1 MTIKTGRIRRK
12 FDEALQDRIVCDN
25 MLLMSIS
32 ALNYEIQ
39 YNESV
44 SDQKAAKY
52 INYRK
57 QLAKSAID
65 KGISKDRIT
74 EVMKTLSDE
83 RYPSYNQI
91 IGLVALIKSYSYKY
105 IADYLPDSD
114 MKYKTDTEL
123 QNVNS
128 QPVVK
133 RNQDSIE
140 SEQQFN
146 EICKIISGN
155 YDITITADMQ
165 TKIRTIKESND
176 IILKTI
182 KQNTN
187 DIYKAISGKRF
198 DNNYE
203 KLCYILGVIN
213 RKIPNT
219 IAQIEKDQKFRNW
232 LFDENAK
239 AVLQHIEKSGE
250 SFEIALEQSILNQCD
265 RPDEKRN
272 GSYDYVRKELL
283 EAIERVKQMKVEEE
297 KQEQEI
303 ESPQEVESVVIA
315 DKDSGNG
322 YKIDKNTNENTDDPK
337 NKPIIERIRLLV
349 NGEYLLIDQKYE
361 IAKKEIREMISYLKC
376 EIENKSN
383 DMQKQKELQQDLD
396 FCDEYE
402 CKINNKRDI
411 ELYPFLADDYEEEW

>member
-39 YNESV
+39 YNSQI
-44 SDQKAAKY
+44 SDKTVTGYIEFRSQIAKCAITHGVTKNKIQKTM
-52 INYRK
+52 
-57 QLAKSAID
+57 QL
-65 KGISKDRIT
+65 
-74 EVMKTLSDE
+74 LSSE

-91 IGLVALIKSYSYKY
+91 LKLINLLNENSYEY
-105 IADYLPDSD
+105 IADYIPDSD

-123 QNVNS
+123 QDTNS
-128 QPVVK
+128 QPVIQ

-140 SEQQFN
+140 SEQYFN
-146 EICKIISGN
+146 EICEIISGN

-213 RKIPNT
+213 RKIPDT

-239 AVLQHIEKSGE
+239 AVLQYIEKSGE

-283 EAIERVKQMKVEEE
+283 EAIERVKQMKAEEE

-303 ESPQEVESVVIA
+303 ESPQEIESVVIA
-315 DKDSGNG
+315 DNDSA
-322 YKIDKNTNENTDDPK
+322 KINKNNNDPK

-383 DMQKQKELQQDLD
+383 DMQKQKKLQQDLD

-402 CKINNKRDI
+402 CKINNKHDI
-411 ELYPFLADDYEEEW
+411 ELCPFLADDYEEEEW

>member
-1 MTIKTGRIRRK
+1 
-12 FDEALQDRIVCDN
+12 
-25 MLLMSIS
+25 
-32 ALNYEIQ
+32 
-39 YNESV
+39 
-44 SDQKAAKY
+44 
-52 INYRK
+52 
-57 QLAKSAID
+57 
-65 KGISKDRIT
+65 
-74 EVMKTLSDE
+74 
-83 RYPSYNQI
+83 
-91 IGLVALIKSYSYKY
+91 
-105 IADYLPDSD
+105 
-114 MKYKTDTEL
+114 MKYKTDAEL
-123 QNVNS
+123 QDTNS
-128 QPVVK
+128 QPVIQ

-146 EICKIISGN
+146 EICEIIKIN
-155 YDITITADMQ
+155 YGIDITTDMQ
-165 TKIRTIKESND
+165 AKLRQIKESND

-213 RKIPNT
+213 RKIPDT

-239 AVLQHIEKSGE
+239 AVLQYIEESGE

-283 EAIERVKQMKVEEE
+283 EAIERVKQMKAEEE

-303 ESPQEVESVVIA
+303 ESSQEIESVVIA
-315 DKDSGNG
+315 DNDSA
-322 YKIDKNTNENTDDPK
+322 KINKNNNDPK

-383 DMQKQKELQQDLD
+383 DMQKQKKLQQDLD

-402 CKINNKRDI
+402 CKINNKHDI
-411 ELYPFLADDYEEEW
+411 ELCPFLADDYEEEEW

>member
-39 YNESV
+39 YNSQI
-44 SDQKAAKY
+44 SDKTVRGY
-52 INYRK
+52 IEFRS
-57 QLAKSAID
+57 QLAKCAITHGVT
-65 KGISKDRIT
+65 KNKIT
-74 EVMKTLSDE
+74 KTMQLLSSE

-91 IGLVALIKSYSYKY
+91 LKLINLLNKNSYEY
-105 IADYLPDSD
+105 IADYISDSD

-123 QNVNS
+123 QDTNS
-128 QPVVK
+128 QPVIQ
-133 RNQDSIE
+133 RNQNSIE

-146 EICKIISGN
+146 EICEIISGN

-203 KLCYILGVIN
+203 KLCYILGVIK
-213 RKIPNT
+213 RKIPDT

-239 AVLQHIEKSGE
+239 AVLQYIEKSGE

-283 EAIERVKQMKVEEE
+283 EAIERVKQMKAEEE

-303 ESPQEVESVVIA
+303 ESPQEIESVVIA
-315 DKDSGNG
+315 DNDSA
-322 YKIDKNTNENTDDPK
+322 KINKNDNDPK

-361 IAKKEIREMISYLKC
+361 IAKKEIREMISYLKY

-383 DMQKQKELQQDLD
+383 DMQKQKKLQQDLD

-402 CKINNKRDI
+402 CKINNKHDI
-411 ELYPFLADDYEEEW
+411 ELCPFLADDYEEEEW

>member
-39 YNESV
+39 YNSQI
-44 SDQKAAKY
+44 SDKTVTGYIKFRSQIAKCAITHGVTKNKIQKTM
-52 INYRK
+52 
-57 QLAKSAID
+57 QL
-65 KGISKDRIT
+65 
-74 EVMKTLSDE
+74 LSSE

-91 IGLVALIKSYSYKY
+91 LKLINLLNENSYEY
-105 IADYLPDSD
+105 IADYIPDSD

-123 QNVNS
+123 QDTNS
-128 QPVVK
+128 QPVIQ
-133 RNQDSIE
+133 RNQNSIE

-213 RKIPNT
+213 RKIPDT

-239 AVLQHIEKSGE
+239 AVLQYIEKSGE

-283 EAIERVKQMKVEEE
+283 EAIERVKQMKAEEE

-303 ESPQEVESVVIA
+303 ESPQEIESVVIA
-315 DKDSGNG
+315 DNDSA
-322 YKIDKNTNENTDDPK
+322 KINKNDNDPK

-376 EIENKSN
+376 EVENKSN
-383 DMQKQKELQQDLD
+383 DMQKQKKLQQDLD

-402 CKINNKRDI
+402 CKINNKHDI
-411 ELYPFLADDYEEEW
+411 ELCPFLADDYEEEEW

>member
-1 MTIKTGRIRRK
+1 MTIKTGRVRRK

-32 ALNYEIQ
+32 ALNNEIQ
-39 YNESV
+39 YNSQI
-44 SDQKAAKY
+44 SDKTVTGY
-52 INYRK
+52 IEFRS
-57 QLAKSAID
+57 QLAKCAITHGVT
-65 KGISKDRIT
+65 KNKIT
-74 EVMKTLSDE
+74 KTMQLLSSE

-91 IGLVALIKSYSYKY
+91 FKLINLLNKNSYEY
-105 IADYLPDSD
+105 IADYIPDSD

-123 QNVNS
+123 QDTNS
-128 QPVVK
+128 QPVIQ

-146 EICKIISGN
+146 EICEIISGN

-213 RKIPNT
+213 RKIPDT

-239 AVLQHIEKSGE
+239 AVLQYIEKSGE

-283 EAIERVKQMKVEEE
+283 EAIERVKQIKVEEE

-303 ESPQEVESVVIA
+303 ESPQEIESVVIA
-315 DKDSGNG
+315 DNDSA
-322 YKIDKNTNENTDDPK
+322 KINKNNNDPK

-376 EIENKSN
+376 EVENKSN
-383 DMQKQKELQQDLD
+383 DMQKQKKLQQDLD

-402 CKINNKRDI
+402 CKINNKHDI
-411 ELYPFLADDYEEEW
+411 ELCPFLADDYEEEEW

>member
-39 YNESV
+39 YNSQI
-44 SDQKAAKY
+44 SDKTVTGY
-52 INYRK
+52 IKFRS
-57 QLAKSAID
+57 QLAKCAITHGVT
-65 KGISKDRIT
+65 KNKIQ
-74 EVMKTLSDE
+74 KTMQLLSSE

-91 IGLVALIKSYSYKY
+91 LKLINLLNKNSYEY
-105 IADYLPDSD
+105 IADYISDSD

-123 QNVNS
+123 QDTNS
-128 QPVVK
+128 QPVIQ
-133 RNQDSIE
+133 RNQNSIE

-203 KLCYILGVIN
+203 KLCYILGVIK
-213 RKIPNT
+213 RKIPDT

-239 AVLQHIEKSGE
+239 AVLQYIEESGE

-283 EAIERVKQMKVEEE
+283 EAIERVKQMKAEEE

-303 ESPQEVESVVIA
+303 ESPQEIESVVIA
-315 DKDSGNG
+315 DNDSA
-322 YKIDKNTNENTDDPK
+322 KINKNDNDPK

-361 IAKKEIREMISYLKC
+361 IAKKEIREMISYLKY

-383 DMQKQKELQQDLD
+383 DMQKQKKLQQDLD

-402 CKINNKRDI
+402 CKINNKHDI
-411 ELYPFLADDYEEEW
+411 ELCPFLADDYEEEEW

>member
-39 YNESV
+39 YNSQI
-44 SDQKAAKY
+44 SDKTVTEYIKFRSQIAKCAITHGVTKNKIQKTM
-52 INYRK
+52 
-57 QLAKSAID
+57 QL
-65 KGISKDRIT
+65 
-74 EVMKTLSDE
+74 LSSE

-91 IGLVALIKSYSYKY
+91 LKLINLLNENSYEY
-105 IADYLPDSD
+105 IADYIPDSD

-123 QNVNS
+123 QDTNS
-128 QPVVK
+128 QPVIQ
-133 RNQDSIE
+133 RNQNSIE

-146 EICKIISGN
+146 EICEIIKIN
-155 YDITITADMQ
+155 YGIDITTDMQ
-165 TKIRTIKESND
+165 AKLRQIKESND

-203 KLCYILGVIN
+203 KLCYILGVIKK
-213 RKIPNT
+213 KIPDT

-239 AVLQHIEKSGE
+239 AVLQYIEKSGE

-283 EAIERVKQMKVEEE
+283 EAIERVKQMKAEEE

-303 ESPQEVESVVIA
+303 ESPQEIESVVIA
-315 DKDSGNG
+315 DNDSA
-322 YKIDKNTNENTDDPK
+322 KINKNNNDPK

-361 IAKKEIREMISYLKC
+361 IAKKEIREMISYLKY

-383 DMQKQKELQQDLD
+383 DMQKQKKLQQDLD

-402 CKINNKRDI
+402 CKINNKHDI
-411 ELYPFLADDYEEEW
+411 ELCPFLADDYEEEEW

>member
-39 YNESV
+39 YNSQI
-44 SDQKAAKY
+44 SDKTVTGY
-52 INYRK
+52 IKFRS
-57 QLAKSAID
+57 QLAKCAITHGVT
-65 KGISKDRIT
+65 KNKIQ
-74 EVMKTLSDE
+74 KTMQLLSSE

-91 IGLVALIKSYSYKY
+91 LKLINLLNKNSYEY
-105 IADYLPDSD
+105 IADYISDSD

-123 QNVNS
+123 QDTNS
-128 QPVVK
+128 QPVIQ
-133 RNQDSIE
+133 RNQNSIE

-203 KLCYILGVIN
+203 KLCYILGVIK
-213 RKIPNT
+213 RKIPDT

-239 AVLQHIEKSGE
+239 AVLQYIEKSGE

-283 EAIERVKQMKVEEE
+283 EAIERVKQMKAEEE

-303 ESPQEVESVVIA
+303 ESPQEIESVVIA
-315 DKDSGNG
+315 DNDSA
-322 YKIDKNTNENTDDPK
+322 KINKNDNDPK

-361 IAKKEIREMISYLKC
+361 IAKKEIREMISYLKY

-383 DMQKQKELQQDLD
+383 DMQKQKKLQQDLD

-402 CKINNKRDI
+402 CKINNKHDI
-411 ELYPFLADDYEEEW
+411 ELCPFLADDYEEEEW